1 MIDVHVGD
9 VLGCVGGGDLF
20 DDDLGQ
26 TEAAYRIVNGAIK
39 IIKHAHEL
47 IIVDQRKFAAMVANQ
62 AVAFTREGRLF
73 TVYIQGRIIL
83 AKERPFRDSGL
94 LMHTGFF

>member
-9 VLGCVGGGDLF
+9 VLDCVGRGYLF

-26 TEAAYRIVNGAIK
+26 TEAAYRFVNGVIK
-39 IIKHAHEL
+39 IIKHAHDF

-73 TVYIQGRIIL
+73 TVYIQGWIIL
-83 AKERPFRDSGL
+83 AKEWPFRDNGL
-94 LMHTGFF
+94 RMHAGFF